1 MTRAGR
7 TSRARLL
14 SGARPGVRIG
24 RAARPRRA
32 QERRGASRMRGR
44 LELLV
49 TAIGGF
55 IVALCGTIIVP
66 IMPEITHD
74 MDTSLT
80 AVSWSLTATT
90 LASAVSVPLMGRLGD
105 MYGKRKLLLVA
116 LCAAVAGSLICALS
130 GDIATL
136 IAGRTVLGLSNA
148 AIPLGISLLSELL
161 PPDQESSGIA
171 LISAMLGIGGALGLP
186 LAGAVAGN
194 FDYHLLFWL
203 TGAVSLIATV
213 GVLIVV
219 PESRIRAPGRL
230 DLIGSVILAV
240 TLTALLLPLAQGSS
254 WGWGSPLTL
263 GLVSVSLLLAVALV
277 RFELRHDSPTV
288 DVRAAAKR
296 PILLTNIATVLVGF
310 SLFAS
315 FVGTAAYVQ
324 APEATG
330 YGFGVSVFIGGLAML
345 PGGLMMLFISPFA
358 ARVIDRYGAKL
369 TLLVGC
375 AIIAFGFL
383 LRIFVYQTIWL
394 VVLGATVGGVGSAIA
409 YAAMPKL
416 ILQAT
421 VPEEKAA
428 ANGLNALARYLGN
441 ALASAAGAGVQ
452 ASLVVLVAA
461 EEYPSL
467 AAYNIIFVASAAAAV
482 LAAVCAYF
490 VPEREPLSRELDRVA
505 PGPAITAA
513 KA

>member
-1 MTRAGR
+1 MTRAGQR
-7 TSRARLL
+7 PRARRQ
-14 SGARPGVRIG
+14 SAARPAVRIG
-24 RAARPRRA
+24 RAGRDPGH
-32 QERRGASRMRGR
+32 QERRRTSELRGR

-66 IMPEITHD
+66 ILPELSRD
-74 MDTSLT
+74 LDASLT
-80 AVSWSLTATT
+80 AVSWALTATT
-90 LASAVSVPLMGRLGD
+90 LASAVSVPVMGRLGD
-105 MYGKRKLLLVA
+105 MYGKRRLLLVA
-116 LCAAVAGSLICALS
+116 MAAAVVGSLICALS
-130 GDIATL
+130 GDIATM
-136 IAGRTVLGLSNA
+136 IIGRTVLGLSNA

-171 LISAMLGIGGALGLP
+171 LVSAMLGIGGALGLP

-203 TGAVSLIATV
+203 TGSVALAATV
-213 GVLIVV
+213 GVLLVV
-219 PESRIRAPGRL
+219 PESTIRAPGRL
-230 DLIGSVILAV
+230 DYFGSVLLGAALI
-240 TLTALLLPLAQGSS
+240 TLLLPLAQGNS
-254 WGWGSPLTL
+254 WGWGSPLTV
-263 GLVSVSLLLAVALV
+263 GLVAVALLLAVAMV
-277 RFELRHDSPTV
+277 TFELRHDSPTV

-315 FVGTAAYVQ
+315 FVGTAAYVE
-324 APEATG
+324 APNGTG
-330 YGFGVSVFIGGLAML
+330 YGFGASVFIGGLCML

-375 AIIAFGFL
+375 AIIAGGFL

-394 VVLGATVGGVGSAIA
+394 VVVGATVGGMGSAIA
-409 YAAMPKL
+409 YSAMPKL

-441 ALASAAGAGVQ
+441 ALASAAGAGIQ
-452 ASLVVLVAA
+452 ATLVVTVGGVV
-461 EEYPSL
+461 YPSL
-467 AAYNIIFVASAAAAV
+467 AGYNVIFVASAAAAV
-482 LAAVCAYF
+482 LAAVCASF
-490 VPEREPLSRELDRVA
+490 VPRREPLSHELGRPLASGSAVRA
-505 PGPAITAA
+505 Q
-513 KA
+513 